1 MGFRG
6 FERGDTPS
14 PNTDKF
20 IYRVVGYEVLTLH
33 IRYYKNNEGQNK
45 IWLFLKKDL
54 FRIKNENNLL
64 LNYLTIMFFSA
75 KIKGK
80 IRGKNDTRR

>member
-1 MGFRG
+1 MGFCG

-45 IWLFLKKDL
+45 I
-54 FRIKNENNLL
+54 
-64 LNYLTIMFFSA
+64 
-75 KIKGK
+75 
-80 IRGKNDTRR
+80 

>member
-45 IWLFLKKDL
+45 ICLFLKK
-54 FRIKNENNLL
+54 IIII
-64 LNYLTIMFFSA
+64 T
-75 KIKGK
+75 KGHNH
-80 IRGKNDTRR
+80 IF

>member
-1 MGFRG
+1 MIMDDGSRG
-6 FERGDTPS
+6 FERGITPS

-45 IWLFLKKDL
+45 I
-54 FRIKNENNLL
+54 
-64 LNYLTIMFFSA
+64 
-75 KIKGK
+75 
-80 IRGKNDTRR
+80 